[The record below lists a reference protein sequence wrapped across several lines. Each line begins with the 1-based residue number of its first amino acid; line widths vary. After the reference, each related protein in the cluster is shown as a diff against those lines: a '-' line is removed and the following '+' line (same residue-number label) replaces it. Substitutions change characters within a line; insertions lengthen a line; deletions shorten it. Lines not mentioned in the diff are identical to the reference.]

1 MSLRNVCN
9 RLIEPNR
16 HGLQA
21 RARKRKSK
29 KKNSEETMKLIAA
42 LSLTA
47 CAFACVFGTTGVAEA
62 QQAKLCD
69 KPRQMEGF
77 KTCADVAKAEA
88 EGAFVLYSTDPEQGQ
103 AKLVGTFNK
112 AFPKIK
118 ANYFRLQA
126 GALYA
131 KLLSERQAKSYLVD
145 VIQIS
150 DMGMILDFQRK
161 GGFTQYISPEMAA
174 FKPEYKSKPEGY
186 WTWGSVIMGGIAYNP
201 NNVPATEAPKKWED
215 LLDPKWN
222 DAINV
227 KVSNS
232 GLQHGIWYM
241 LKPILG
247 DDYFKKFA
255 TQKPRAFDSYVQ
267 QYGHLVDGQDKIIM
281 GAQYSGYIE
290 FKAKGAPL
298 GFVFPETGVPAVS
311 ETYGIVADGPHPNAA
326 QLFMDWFLSPPGQ
339 QALAEALLLHSPR
352 DDVPPPAG
360 GVALKD
366 MKLLIPADWEAF
378 EKDRPSFAKE
388 WDRIVGARR

>member
-1 MSLRNVCN
+1 
-9 RLIEPNR
+9 
-16 HGLQA
+16 
-21 RARKRKSK
+21 
-29 KKNSEETMKLIAA
+29 MKLIAA

-267 QYGHLVDGQDKIIM
+267 QYGRLVDGQDKIIM

-298 GFVFPETGVPAVS
+298 GFVFPDTGVPAVS

>member
-1 MSLRNVCN
+1 
-9 RLIEPNR
+9 
-16 HGLQA
+16 
-21 RARKRKSK
+21 
-29 KKNSEETMKLIAA
+29 MKMLAAATAA
-42 LSLTA
+42 L
-47 CAFACVFGTTGVAEA
+47 CAITWAAAASAEGA
-62 QQAKLCD
+62 AKLCD

-88 EGAFVLYSTDPEQGQ
+88 EGNFVLYSTDPEQGQ
-103 AKLVGTFNK
+103 AKLLASFNK
-112 AFPKIK
+112 VFPKIK
-118 ANYFRLQA
+118 TNYVRLQA

-131 KLLSERQAKSYLVD
+131 KVLSERQAKSYLVD

-150 DMGMILDFQRK
+150 DMGMILDFQKR

-174 FKPEYKSKPEGY
+174 FKPEYKSTPEGF

-201 NNVPATEAPKKWED
+201 KNVAEADAPKKWED
-215 LLDPKWN
+215 LLDPKLK
-222 DAINV
+222 DGINV

-232 GLQHGIWYM
+232 GLQHGVWYM

-247 DDYFKKFA
+247 MDYFKKFGE
-255 TQKPRAFDSYVQ
+255 QKPRAFDSYVQ
-267 QYGHLVDGQDKIIM
+267 QYGRLVDGQDKVIM

-298 GFVFPETGVPAVS
+298 AFVFPETGVPAVS

-326 QLFMDWFLSPPGQ
+326 QLFMDWFLSPVGQ

-352 DDVPPPAG
+352 DDVPAPAG
-360 GVALKD
+360 SVPLKD
-366 MKLLIPADWEAF
+366 MKLLIPADWNAF
-378 EKDRPSFAKE
+378 EKDRAEFAKE

>member
-1 MSLRNVCN
+1 
-9 RLIEPNR
+9 
-16 HGLQA
+16 
-21 RARKRKSK
+21 
-29 KKNSEETMKLIAA
+29 MKLFAA
-42 LSLTA
+42 MGMA
-47 CAFACVFGTTGVAEA
+47 ACVIGWTGLAHA
-62 QQAKLCD
+62 QAKVCE

-88 EGAFVLYSTDPEQGQ
+88 EGAFVLYSTDPEPGQ
-103 AKLVGTFNK
+103 AKLVGAFNK

-118 ANYFRLQA
+118 TTYFRLQA

-145 VIQIS
+145 VVQIS
-150 DMGMILDFQRK
+150 DMGMILDFQKK
-161 GGFTQYISPEMAA
+161 GGFTQYVSPEMAA
-174 FKPEYKSKPEGY
+174 FKPAFKSSPEGF

-201 NNVPATEAPKKWED
+201 NQVKEAEAPKTWED
-215 LLDPKWN
+215 LLDPKWT
-222 DAINV
+222 DSINV

-247 DDYFKKFA
+247 EDYFKKFA

-267 QYGHLVDGQDKIIM
+267 QYGRLVDGQDKIIM
-281 GAQYSGYIE
+281 GAQYSGYLE

-298 GFVFPETGVPAVS
+298 NFVFPSTGVPAVS
-311 ETYGIVADGPHPNAA
+311 ETYGIVAEGPHPNAS
-326 QLFMDWFLSPPGQ
+326 QLFMDWFLSPVGQ
-339 QALAEALLLHSPR
+339 KALADALLLHSPR

-366 MKLLIPADWEAF
+366 MKLLVPADWNAF
-378 EKDRPSFAKE
+378 EKDRASFAKE
-388 WDRIVGARR
+388 WDRIVGVRR

>member
-1 MSLRNVCN
+1 
-9 RLIEPNR
+9 
-16 HGLQA
+16 
-21 RARKRKSK
+21 
-29 KKNSEETMKLIAA
+29 MKLFVAA
-42 LSLTA
+42 SVAL
-47 CAFACVFGTTGVAEA
+47 CAVAWAAWSPAGAE
-62 QQAKLCD
+62 AKLCD

-77 KTCADVAKAEA
+77 KSCADIDKAEA

-103 AKLVGTFNK
+103 AKLLASFNK
-112 AFPKIK
+112 MFPKIK
-118 ANYFRLQA
+118 TNYVRLQA

-131 KLLSERQAKSYLVD
+131 KVLSERQAKSYLVD

-150 DMGMILDFQRK
+150 DMGMILDFQKR

-174 FKPEYKSKPEGY
+174 FKPEYKSTPEGF
-186 WTWGSVIMGGIAYNP
+186 WTWGSVIMAGISYNP
-201 NNVPATEAPKKWED
+201 NNVSAADAPKKWED
-215 LLDPKWN
+215 LLDPKFK

-232 GLQHGIWYM
+232 GLQHGVWYM

-247 DDYFKKFA
+247 MDYFKQFA
-255 TQKPRAFDSYVQ
+255 KQKPRAFDSYVQ
-267 QYGHLVDGQDKIIM
+267 QYGRLVDGQDKVIM

-298 GFVFPETGVPAVS
+298 AFVFPETGVPAVS

-326 QLFMDWFLSPPGQ
+326 QLFMDWFLSPVGQ

-352 DDVPPPAG
+352 DDVPAPAG
-360 GVALKD
+360 SVPLKD
-366 MKLLIPADWEAF
+366 MKLLIPADWNAF
-378 EKDRPSFAKE
+378 EKDRPEFAKE

>member
-1 MSLRNVCN
+1 
-9 RLIEPNR
+9 
-16 HGLQA
+16 
-21 RARKRKSK
+21 
-29 KKNSEETMKLIAA
+29 MKMLAAATAA
-42 LSLTA
+42 L
-47 CAFACVFGTTGVAEA
+47 CAITWAAAASAEGA
-62 QQAKLCD
+62 AKLCD

-88 EGAFVLYSTDPEQGQ
+88 EGNFVLYSTDPEQGQ
-103 AKLVGTFNK
+103 AKLLASFNK

-118 ANYFRLQA
+118 TNYVRLQA

-131 KLLSERQAKSYLVD
+131 KVLSERQAKSYLVD

-150 DMGMILDFQRK
+150 DMGMILDFQKR

-174 FKPEYKSKPEGY
+174 FKPEYKSTPEGF

-201 NNVPATEAPKKWED
+201 KNVAEADAPKKWED
-215 LLDPKWN
+215 LLDPKWK

-232 GLQHGIWYM
+232 GLQHGVWYM

-247 DDYFKKFA
+247 TDYFKKFGE
-255 TQKPRAFDSYVQ
+255 QKPRAFDSYVQ
-267 QYGHLVDGQDKIIM
+267 QYGRLVDGQDKVIM

-298 GFVFPETGVPAVS
+298 AFVFPETGVPAVS

-326 QLFMDWFLSPPGQ
+326 QLFMDWFLSPVGQ
-339 QALAEALLLHSPR
+339 QALAAALLLHSPR
-352 DDVPPPAG
+352 DDVPAPAG
-360 GVALKD
+360 SVPLKD
-366 MKLLIPADWEAF
+366 MKLLIPADWSAF
-378 EKDRPSFAKE
+378 EKDRPEFAKE

>member
-1 MSLRNVCN
+1 MKWFVAA
-9 RLIEPNR
+9 
-16 HGLQA
+16 GL
-21 RARKRKSK
+21 
-29 KKNSEETMKLIAA
+29 A
-42 LSLTA
+42 LSA
-47 CAFACVFGTTGVAEA
+47 VAWTGWSPANA
-62 QQAKLCD
+62 QAKLCD

-77 KTCADVAKAEA
+77 KTCANVEKAEA
-88 EGAFVLYSTDPEQGQ
+88 EGAFVLYSTDPEAGQ
-103 AKLVGTFNK
+103 AKLLASFNK
-112 AFPKIK
+112 MFPKIK
-118 ANYFRLQA
+118 TNYVRLQA

-131 KLLSERQAKSYLVD
+131 KVLSERQAKSYLVD

-150 DMGMILDFQRK
+150 DMGMILDFQRR

-186 WTWGSVIMGGIAYNP
+186 WTWGSVIMAGIAYNP
-201 NNVPATEAPKKWED
+201 KNVSESEAPKKWED
-215 LLDPKWN
+215 LLDPKWK

-232 GLQHGIWYM
+232 GLQHGVWFM

-247 DDYFKKFA
+247 MEYFKKFA
-255 TQKPRAFDSYVQ
+255 ENKPRAFDSYVQ
-267 QYGHLVDGQDKIIM
+267 QYGRLVDGQDKVIM

-298 GFVFPETGVPAVS
+298 AFVFPSTGVPAVS

-326 QLFMDWFLSPPGQ
+326 QLFMDWFLSPIGQ
-339 QALAEALLLHSPR
+339 QALSDALLLHSPR
-352 DDVPPPAG
+352 DDVPAPAG
-360 GVALKD
+360 SVPLKD

-378 EKDRPSFAKE
+378 EKDRPEFAKE